1 MVLSFFRCPYVERI
15 GTGRNG
21 FSSNVETTFGSFLSL
36 PIEESNGTL
45 YRFMKRLDDILVEL
59 RHLQPELQKRYPIRE
74 MGVFG
79 SWVRGEQREDSDLDV
94 LVDLGDGITLIQFLG
109 LQYELSDR
117 LGIEVD
123 LVMTD
128 ALRPRI
134 GKRILA
140 EAVML

>member
-1 MVLSFFRCPYVERI
+1 
-15 GTGRNG
+15 
-21 FSSNVETTFGSFLSL
+21 
-36 PIEESNGTL
+36 
-45 YRFMKRLDDILVEL
+45 MKRLDDILVEL

-123 LVMTD
+123 LVMAD

>member
-1 MVLSFFRCPYVERI
+1 MVLSFLRRPNVKGNYDRETDCPECGDDIRK
-15 GTGRNG
+15 
-21 FSSNVETTFGSFLSL
+21 FLSL
-36 PIEESNGTL
+36 PIEERDGKL
-45 YRFMKRLDDILVEL
+45 YSFMKRLDDILVEL

-123 LVMTD
+123 LVMAD